1 MAGEL
6 CVEEHRVA
14 KASATGEA
22 GEGAPP
28 APETLIPSQLARR
41 RRIVVNA
48 LRLLEESPY
57 EKIQM
62 RDVAESADVAI
73 GTVYRYFASKEHL
86 FAAVLVEWSGM
97 LESRVQRQPLRGDDP
112 AARLKDM
119 MGRVLNSFERW
130 PQFFA
135 VVMVLESTP
144 DVHAR
149 ELYGRFSSSTTE
161 TFREALEGLS
171 QVSSVAVM
179 QVTNAMLS
187 QLVRNWILGLIP
199 MSEARARMEGSIDLI
214 FSPPPEVA
222 APADSA

>member
-1 MAGEL
+1 M
-6 CVEEHRVA
+6 A
-14 KASATGEA
+14 KASATGEVA
-22 GEGAPP
+22 DDGPP

-41 RRIVVNA
+41 RRIVVSA
-48 LRLLEESPY
+48 LHLLEESHY

-62 RDVAESADVAI
+62 RDIAESADVAI

-97 LESRVQRQPLRGDDP
+97 LESRVQRRPLRGDDP

-119 MGRVLNSFERW
+119 MSRVLNSFERW

-149 ELYGRFSSSTTE
+149 ELYGQFSSSTTD
-161 TFREALEGLS
+161 TFREALDGLS
-171 QVSSVAVM
+171 HEDSFAVM
-179 QVTNAMLS
+179 QVTNAVLS
-187 QLVRNWILGLIP
+187 GLVRSWILGLIP
-199 MSEARARMEGSIDLI
+199 MSETRARMERSIDLI
-214 FSPPPEVA
+214 FSPPPELIA
-222 APADSA
+222 ESSSA